1 MDEIILLKKETAR
14 LNIKLGETQM
24 YVTKLEEKLY
34 KIDIENKNKKTVTE
48 NTIGTY

>member
-24 YVTKLEEKLY
+24 YVTKVRR
-34 KIDIENKNKKTVTE
+34 KII
-48 NTIGTY
+48 